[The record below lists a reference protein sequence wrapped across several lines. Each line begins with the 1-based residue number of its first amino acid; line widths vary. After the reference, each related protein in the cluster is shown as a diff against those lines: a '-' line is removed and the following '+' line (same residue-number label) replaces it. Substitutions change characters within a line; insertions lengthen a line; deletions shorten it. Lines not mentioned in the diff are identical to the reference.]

1 VYLTRCLSEAEEVE
15 VVAVVGVV
23 EVLVEVAVGDAV
35 VVLGNLKVCNTEELL
50 SLSKRTRGGGPN

>member
-1 VYLTRCLSEAEEVE
+1 ME